1 VCGIATQEAFEDDD
15 IVDSKELQNKTII
28 KAVYS
33 NRILVG
39 PLINVPNSE
48 INLGKA
54 IQRILMQVQ
63 LFTLLTSC
71 ERRQLS

>member
-33 NRILVG
+33 NRILVE

-71 ERRQLS
+71 ERR

>member
-33 NRILVG
+33 NRILVE

-54 IQRILMQVQ
+54 IQRTYASTVIYTIDQ
-63 LFTLLTSC
+63 L
-71 ERRQLS
+71 